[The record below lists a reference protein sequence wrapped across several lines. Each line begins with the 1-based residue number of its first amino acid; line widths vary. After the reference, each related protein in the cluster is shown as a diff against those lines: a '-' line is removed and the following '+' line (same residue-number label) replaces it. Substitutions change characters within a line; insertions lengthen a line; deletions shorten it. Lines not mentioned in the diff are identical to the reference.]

1 MPKTA
6 LSGLDLAAV
15 VRELRELIK
24 GSRLANIYQ
33 LSQNKFLL
41 KLRGRGRTFRLL
53 VELGRCAHL
62 LGEGR
67 EVSVPERPPPFCMGL
82 RKDLRGLL
90 LADVRQRGLDR
101 LLELVFSGREGAFRL
116 VFELFGQGNLVLVG
130 PDGRIKRVLRPRK
143 MRDRE
148 LLPGREFRYPP
159 SPELDISGPGEL
171 DLGRLRG
178 LGSLEVV
185 RGLARLTGLGG
196 TYAEEVLA
204 RAGVEKAIPCSSL
217 SNEELARV
225 KEALAGLVE
234 QVLEGSLEPRIIASG
249 GRWLDVVPV
258 KLMKYADLEE
268 LPFPTMNEAVEAYFS
283 RLEAEGARESVLREL
298 EEEVRRLEER
308 LRLQEKALARLRE
321 EEAKCREAGD
331 IIFARLHEL
340 NGLLKALRELRE
352 RLGDWPSVR
361 ETLGELR
368 RRGPPFS
375 WLVDL
380 RPGPEGPRVLLA
392 VDGVELA
399 LDPRAQAQE
408 AAASYYERAKKAR
421 RKAEGAARA
430 LEETRRKLEEV
441 RGKLARARKEELV
454 LEVPAAREELPA
466 PSQPPATVR
475 RAWYE
480 RFRWFRSSDGFLVVA
495 GKDAVT
501 NELLVKRYAE
511 PGDLLLHAELP
522 GAPFVL
528 VKAGGREVPGSTLEE
543 AAQMAITYSRAWK
556 YGLGAATAICFRP
569 EQAKKVGPHGEKLP
583 KGAFYILGR
592 KEYVRGVRPLLAI
605 GAVRSD
611 GRFKLT
617 VGPVGAVASRAAA
630 FVLVGPGDTPAREL
644 VREAVRELEARLGP
658 LALGGE
664 ELERA
669 AAGIPYG
676 RGRLLPGSRR

>member
-33 LSQNKFLL
+33 LGQNKFLL

-53 VELGRCAHL
+53 VELGRRAHL

-67 EVSVPERPPPFCMGL
+67 EMSVPERPPPFCMGL

-101 LLELVFSGREGAFRL
+101 LLELVFSGREEAFRL

-130 PDGRIKRVLRPRK
+130 PDGRIKRVLRPRR

-159 SPELDISGPGEL
+159 SPELDISRPGEL
-171 DLGRLRG
+171 DLGRLRE
-178 LGSLEVV
+178 LGSLEAV

-217 SNEELARV
+217 SDEELARV
-225 KEALAGLVE
+225 REALAGLVE
-234 QVLEGSLEPRIIASG
+234 QVLEGPLEPRVIASG

-258 KLMKYADLEE
+258 KLVKYAGLEE
-268 LPFPTMNEAVEAYFS
+268 IAFPTMNEAVEAYFS
-283 RLEAEGARESVLREL
+283 RLEAEGARESTLREL
-298 EEEVRRLEER
+298 EEGVRRLEER
-308 LRLQEKALARLRE
+308 LRLQEEALARLRG

-340 NGLLKALRELRE
+340 NGLLRALRDLRE
-352 RLGDWPSVR
+352 ELGDWPSVR
-361 ETLGELR
+361 EALGELR

-380 RPGPEGPRVLLA
+380 RLGPEGPRVLLA

-430 LEETRRKLEEV
+430 LEETRRELEEA
-441 RGKLARARKEELV
+441 RGKLARAREEELV
-454 LEVPAAREELPA
+454 LEVPAARGELPA
-466 PSQPPATVR
+466 PSQPPAAVR

-495 GKDAVT
+495 GKDAAT

-528 VKAGGREVPGSTLEE
+528 VKAGGREVPASTLEE
-543 AAQMAITYSRAWK
+543 AAQMAIAYSRAWK

-583 KGAFYILGR
+583 KGTFYILGR

-658 LALGGE
+658 LALGKE

-669 AAGIPYG
+669 ASGIPYG
-676 RGRLLPGSRR
+676 RGRLLRGSR